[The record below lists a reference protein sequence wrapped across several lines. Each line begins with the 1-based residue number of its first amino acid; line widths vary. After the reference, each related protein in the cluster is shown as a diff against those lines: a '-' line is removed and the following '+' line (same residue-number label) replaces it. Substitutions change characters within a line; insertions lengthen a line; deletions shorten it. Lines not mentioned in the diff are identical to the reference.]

1 MLPSIRRNGKQ
12 NSPES
17 RNDPGGSLRS
27 TRRVHGADARDRLL
41 SQIRWGV
48 CLTNVE
54 TIATPAYSHVKVV
67 EQITDYEFTASI
79 RGNLQQLN
87 CGSIKRIENFKGRDT
102 H

>member
-1 MLPSIRRNGKQ
+1 MANRLVLDRGTTL
-12 NSPES
+12 
-17 RNDPGGSLRS
+17 GGSLRS